1 MDPDRRQES
10 SGFITR
16 LANGSRARGKHFS
29 MRRAVAMKLCYVLDS
44 HALLACFQAE
54 LGGAAVRDLLRAALE
69 KKVILADLT
78 R

>member
-1 MDPDRRQES
+1 
-10 SGFITR
+10 
-16 LANGSRARGKHFS
+16 
-29 MRRAVAMKLCYVLDS
+29 MRRAVVMKLCYLLDS
-44 HALLACFQAE
+44 HALLAYFQAE

>member
-1 MDPDRRQES
+1 
-10 SGFITR
+10 
-16 LANGSRARGKHFS
+16 

-44 HALLACFQAE
+44 HALLACFQKK
-54 LGGAAVRDLLRAALE
+54 LGGAAVRDLLRAGLE